1 MDKRYIIQ
9 FLKEKKRG
17 VYTLIVN
24 TYVDVISTMGVT
36 MAQRVIKD
44 DLEKEA
50 GTAVE
55 LNYFSLAK
63 AISKF
68 EKKIGNRSTT
78 VVTRKWDFKDAHE
91 MNDKGLAPGK
101 FKLKQAD

>member
-36 MAQRVIKD
+36 MATQ
-44 DLEKEA
+44 L
-50 GTAVE
+50 
-55 LNYFSLAK
+55 L
-63 AISKF
+63 
-68 EKKIGNRSTT
+68 
-78 VVTRKWDFKDAHE
+78 
-91 MNDKGLAPGK
+91 
-101 FKLKQAD
+101 